1 MENNMNHC
9 CCSENQIENK
19 SYKKGNCPACG
30 KEGNLVKN
38 YTVKH
43 IVVEELTEEV
53 GSSNYYLCMNEDC
66 DVVYYSSDS
75 STIFNKQQVKVPI
88 WFKKDANPK
97 YACYCSQVT
106 EEQVIKA
113 VIEKGAKSMAEV
125 LEITGAM
132 KNPQCREKNPLGKCC
147 HQIIQ
152 NAIEKAFKI
161 KSGS

>member
-1 MENNMNHC
+1 VKTRLK
-9 CCSENQIENK
+9 IRAI
-19 SYKKGNCPACG
+19 KKA
-30 KEGNLVKN
+30 
-38 YTVKH
+38 
-43 IVVEELTEEV
+43 IVPH
-53 GSSNYYLCMNEDC
+53 
-66 DVVYYSSDS
+66 VVYYSSGS